1 MSAAPE
7 MVGSGDPAQD
17 TGPAP
22 TSAAGAADLAVIVPH
37 YNDPARLEL
46 CLKTLAPQIADRPG
60 TDCVVVDNA
69 SPCDLAPLRAAF
81 PAVRWASEPR
91 KGAAAARNRGVTET
105 SAPYLAFLDCDC
117 IPAADWVATAARLAG
132 TADILGG
139 RIETFDETSPP
150 KSGAEAVE
158 TVFAF
163 HQKTYIEKEGFSVTA
178 NLVTSR
184 AVFEHVGPLKSGLS
198 EDMDWCFRAGALG
211 YRIVYADDL
220 RVAHPTRRDWPA
232 LLKKLRRTNDERF
245 YLYGT
250 GARARVLWA
259 LRAVAVFAMA
269 FLQAPKLFRDPR
281 LAGGE
286 RWRGAV
292 TLIASRGARATWMMQ
307 QAFLSR

>member
-1 MSAAPE
+1 MAA
-7 MVGSGDPAQD
+7 V
-17 TGPAP
+17 TAP
-22 TSAAGAADLAVIVPH
+22 GADLAVIVPH
-37 YNDPARLEL
+37 YDDPVRLRA
-46 CLKTLAPQIADRPG
+46 CLAALAPQLAARPG

-69 SPCDLAPLRAAF
+69 SSCDLAPLAAEF
-81 PAVRWASEPR
+81 PAIRWVTEPR
-91 KGAAAARNRGVTET
+91 KGAAASRNRGVAET
-105 SAPYLAFLDCDC
+105 TAPALLFLDSDC
-117 IPAADWVATAARLAG
+117 VPAHDWLATGLALAG
-132 TADILGG
+132 SADVIGG
-139 RIETFDETSPP
+139 RIDTFDETPP
-150 KSGAEAVE
+150 PRSGAEAFE

-163 HQKTYIEKEGFSVTA
+163 RQRSYIEDKGFSVTA
-178 NLVTSR
+178 NLLTSR
-184 AVFEHVGPLKSGLS
+184 AVFEDVGPLVVGLS